1 MMGRFGVGGHKKVD
15 SDAVSIRTNSAK
27 DEPTEA
33 GTPKKKPADLSPAD
47 KAAADKE
54 FKDSV
59 RALQSF
65 LTQCRVQIKRYIDTD
80 GNLKEPLPTPSGS
93 QLEADKPPFHF
104 FIEEA
109 SLESPIDW
117 KAKLLEVAQLVD
129 TTLFRAYMI
138 ANPSVAGSLFRLPN
152 FCEPDVVQ
160 EKLYETGRY
169 ADLVDF
175 LHGKKLHRQALE
187 LLKKFGK
194 NEADEE
200 VSPALQ
206 GPQRTVGYLQ
216 ALPPELIDLI
226 LEYAEW
232 PLRTDAKLGMEVFL
246 ADTENAETLPRDKVL
261 EFLQKIDLKLA
272 VRYLEHIIEELNDLN
287 VDFHQRLVDLLLE
300 RLKSGDF
307 EDDEEKVDWMRRLQV
322 FLKKGNAQYN
332 RYRVFQQLPANGMCL
347 IRRNEWVGKSLT
359 NV

>member
-160 EKLYETGRY
+160 EKLYETGP
-169 ADLVDF
+169 
-175 LHGKKLHRQALE
+175 
-187 LLKKFGK
+187 
-194 NEADEE
+194 
-200 VSPALQ
+200 VSYTHL
-206 GPQRTVGYLQ
+206 
-216 ALPPELIDLI
+216 
-226 LEYAEW
+226 
-232 PLRTDAKLGMEVFL
+232 
-246 ADTENAETLPRDKVL
+246 
-261 EFLQKIDLKLA
+261 
-272 VRYLEHIIEELNDLN
+272 
-287 VDFHQRLVDLLLE
+287 
-300 RLKSGDF
+300 
-307 EDDEEKVDWMRRLQV
+307 
-322 FLKKGNAQYN
+322 
-332 RYRVFQQLPANGMCL
+332 
-347 IRRNEWVGKSLT
+347 
-359 NV
+359 